1 VDQIAEHGD
10 RLTLML
16 VSSLPEGSDRLDH
29 AVAVSPRPDLDY
41 LHEPILPVAAEDLDL
56 KLSLRCRG
64 RRPLS

>member
-1 VDQIAEHGD
+1 
-10 RLTLML
+10 ML

-64 RRPLS
+64 RWPLS